1 MREYATDLTLFGHSN
16 FEQLL
21 SSLKTGAGDIFHR
34 ELWFQMGVMHLWRLA
49 GTPYFSAELQAK
61 YFSKI
66 SKISCYN
73 SIFQGA
79 YEVIEKKWLMDLD
92 QGLRT
97 KLVTLNQI
105 SLTLKHNQDFCLSDE
120 LFKKLVLIRI
130 GSFPANIHPVFEN
143 ITKSKYLN
151 NRYINNL
158 SGIKDQKGQNLF
170 RYSETTGAFQVH
182 ANFDWDR
189 LFGNGHM
196 DIQEEITAASRLEDN
211 IVNEYTSRYLDKI
224 QNVNGINN
232 SLEQKIDDYILAN
245 SITSVDFKSRA
256 IEYLQSMTEAPYRN
270 HLLVALKRAI
280 DNNQDIDAIIDYC
293 FDGFTAYDSHVS
305 SSCISG
311 QQERIITIALTYGEL
326 PLNTL
331 GKCKAQQKSFFDQ
344 YRKDLCNLILSKNV
358 KRVASPIKK
367 APTLDRAEC

>member
-1 MREYATDLTLFGHSN
+1 MKTL
-16 FEQLL
+16 
-21 SSLKTGAGDIFHR
+21 
-34 ELWFQMGVMHLWRLA
+34 
-49 GTPYFSAELQAK
+49 P
-61 YFSKI
+61 
-66 SKISCYN
+66 
-73 SIFQGA
+73 
-79 YEVIEKKWLMDLD
+79 
-92 QGLRT
+92 
-97 KLVTLNQI
+97 
-105 SLTLKHNQDFCLSDE
+105 
-120 LFKKLVLIRI
+120 
-130 GSFPANIHPVFEN
+130 
-143 ITKSKYLN
+143 KSKYLN

-211 IVNEYTSRYLDKI
+211 IFNEYTSRYLDKI

-293 FDGFTAYDSHVS
+293 FDGSQPTTRMYLLAAFQGGRTS
-305 SSCISG
+305 S
-311 QQERIITIALTYGEL
+311 QLL
-326 PLNTL
+326 
-331 GKCKAQQKSFFDQ
+331 
-344 YRKDLCNLILSKNV
+344 
-358 KRVASPIKK
+358 
-367 APTLDRAEC
+367 